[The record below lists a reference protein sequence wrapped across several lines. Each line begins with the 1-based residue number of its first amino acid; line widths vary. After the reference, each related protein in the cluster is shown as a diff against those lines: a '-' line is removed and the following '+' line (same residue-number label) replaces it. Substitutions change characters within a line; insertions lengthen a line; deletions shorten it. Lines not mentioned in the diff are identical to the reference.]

1 MQRKSMAFA
10 TVLFRQMCCISS
22 CSQLMLFL
30 GCFFNMRRSM
40 LLVNNPCC
48 LCVSWG
54 WHPFLFVTEEV
65 VRSWQV
71 LWRKGHQLKH
81 SLCVWGVR
89 GGGGWYLGDDVIPPL
104 VQLCT
109 NPIEQ
114 VHVFYS
120 FMNWEDPYHV
130 CMCLFILKLWK
141 VVDTRWF
148 SELFCLGPSSCCHH
162 SDTIPS
168 WPEGLS
174 VCSALQVR
182 WCSLCFC

>member
-1 MQRKSMAFA
+1 MALL
-10 TVLFRQMCCISS
+10 LF
-22 CSQLMLFL
+22 CSDKCAVSVPIRNWCFFL

-40 LLVNNPCC
+40 LLVNNPCS

-71 LWRKGHQLKH
+71 LWRKGPQLKH
-81 SLCVWGVR
+81 SLCVWGVW
-89 GGGGWYLGDDVIPPL
+89 GGYLGDDVIHPL

-109 NPIEQ
+109 NPIDQ
-114 VHVFYS
+114 VSTCLVILHELRGSLSCLHVS
-120 FMNWEDPYHV
+120 
-130 CMCLFILKLWK
+130 LFILKLWK

-148 SELFCLGPSSCCHH
+148 SELFCLGPSSYCHH

-182 WCSLCFC
+182 GCSLCYCSGRPL